1 MAVRPSVAEAS
12 PFETVVAD
20 VLRGTASEAKASY
33 NEFASP
39 WGLSFPAGICAG
51 FHLVLEGQCWVRMAD
66 LAPVCASAGD
76 VVLLPHGDGHTLSDR
91 PDRPPTPFDPARH
104 TNARQR
110 GGEQATLLCG
120 VYRFGGSGQPNP
132 IRPLLP
138 ALIHL
143 TSAEVR
149 SNPSFSAVL
158 GALQHEVLRF
168 PAGNA
173 VVERLVET
181 LFVFI
186 VRAWL
191 EGRSRSEVEPT
202 AALLDPQISRPLSQ
216 IHADPSRRWTVASL
230 ADTAGLSRAAFAR
243 RFADALGQPPLAYVT
258 ARRMDVAAQ
267 LLRDQHRSLA
277 EIGAAVGYD
286 SEFAFSRAFKRE
298 RGVSPGRFRSAPSP
312 ESIFPVRSAEGSLLV
327 GEPARKG
334 A

>member
-110 GGEQATLLCG
+110 GGGEQATLLCG

-138 ALIHL
+138 ALIH
-143 TSAEVR
+143 
-149 SNPSFSAVL
+149 
-158 GALQHEVLRF
+158 
-168 PAGNA
+168 
-173 VVERLVET
+173 
-181 LFVFI
+181 
-186 VRAWL
+186 
-191 EGRSRSEVEPT
+191 
-202 AALLDPQISRPLSQ
+202 
-216 IHADPSRRWTVASL
+216 
-230 ADTAGLSRAAFAR
+230 
-243 RFADALGQPPLAYVT
+243 
-258 ARRMDVAAQ
+258 
-267 LLRDQHRSLA
+267 
-277 EIGAAVGYD
+277 
-286 SEFAFSRAFKRE
+286 
-298 RGVSPGRFRSAPSP
+298 
-312 ESIFPVRSAEGSLLV
+312 
-327 GEPARKG
+327 
-334 A
+334 